1 MITMGSRIVLGA
13 KSLID
18 HIQGSTKGWAL
29 GCLNS
34 HPAARGS
41 QEARITQPK
50 AHLLVEIFVGPSS
63 VFFRDCKTY
72 EVMNERRDLSTPLQL
87 LTLTLTL
94 ALTDSSVQIQ
104 LNHCNADI
112 WRS

>member
-1 MITMGSRIVLGA
+1 MACAQRNGGMITMGSRIVLGA

-41 QEARITQPK
+41 QEARITHPK
-50 AHLLVEIFVGPSS
+50 AHLLVEKFVGRRP
-63 VFFRDCKTY
+63 FFFATAKL
-72 EVMNERRDLSTPLQL
+72 MKL
-87 LTLTLTL
+87 
-94 ALTDSSVQIQ
+94 
-104 LNHCNADI
+104 
-112 WRS
+112 